1 MIDKLVY
8 NINNMEENQKLM
20 QDLRVG
26 DKVVSIEE

>member
-8 NINNMEENQKLM
+8 NINSMEENQKLM

>member
-8 NINNMEENQKLM
+8 NINCMEENQKLM